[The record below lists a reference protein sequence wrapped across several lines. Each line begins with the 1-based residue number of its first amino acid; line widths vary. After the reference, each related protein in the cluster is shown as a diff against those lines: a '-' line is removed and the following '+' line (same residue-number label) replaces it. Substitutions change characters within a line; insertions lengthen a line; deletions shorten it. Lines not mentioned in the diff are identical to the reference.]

1 MTLICQRDL
10 SGEKV
15 FKMSLFKLVVSY
27 FDITAVWPDQ
37 AKIQGVPE
45 KRFS

>member
-1 MTLICQRDL
+1 MTPIGKRDL
-10 SGEKV
+10 SGGNV